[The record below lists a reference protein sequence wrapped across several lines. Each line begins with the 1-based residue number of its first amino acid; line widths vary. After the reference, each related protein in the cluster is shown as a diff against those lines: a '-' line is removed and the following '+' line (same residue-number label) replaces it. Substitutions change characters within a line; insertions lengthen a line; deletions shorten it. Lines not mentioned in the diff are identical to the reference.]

1 MDEMPDVGNQKPCA
15 REFAIMGLK
24 GKYIYIYLYI
34 YTPCQWNLSRT
45 NGIFHEERVS

>member
-24 GKYIYIYLYI
+24 GKYIYIFIYI
-34 YTPCQWNLSRT
+34 YPMPMESISN
-45 NGIFHEERVS
+45 